1 MFKPWFHWKYSGVV
15 IPTLWVTALAMA
27 TFGIMFD
34 TPDEIGIFS
43 LLAYLF
49 FGGTWLYACGVFIT
63 SDWLR
68 NVAREIQSAAT
79 EGRYTALAR
88 FCLYIATP
96 FLTMTSVLIA
106 CVLFTHRAEQQH
118 RLSTFSGV
126 LAPADDQTIYCKP
139 IEGAQG
145 IVVFGASAIQFASMP
160 ATILRVGKED
170 MITMNRREG
179 GGISISAKIYSEDG
193 RIVTKV
199 LKNAFDI
206 NRNNIFKEE
215 RPDDST
221 LIVIDQHD
229 QRVLYIRYRNKYEI
243 QFDAR
248 LWSPEL
254 GLFVTG
260 LPVQNI
266 CINYMA
272 KSSKAVFGFGT
283 NDAIFRLD

>member
-1 MFKPWFHWKYSGVV
+1 
-15 IPTLWVTALAMA
+15 MA

-34 TPDEIGIFS
+34 TPDEIGKFS

-49 FGGTWLYACGVFIT
+49 FGGMWLYACGFFIT

-68 NVAREIQSAAT
+68 NVAREVQSAAT
-79 EGRYTALAR
+79 EGRYTALMR
-88 FCLYIATP
+88 FCLYITAP
-96 FLTMTSVLIA
+96 FLVMTSVLIA
-106 CVLFTHRAEQQH
+106 CILFTHRAEQQH

-145 IVVFGASAIQFASMP
+145 IVVFGASAIQFAYMP
-160 ATILRVGKED
+160 TTILRVGKED
-170 MITMNRREG
+170 MITMDPLEG
-179 GGISISAKIYSEDG
+179 GGISISVKIYSEDG
-193 RIVTKV
+193 RIVAKV
-199 LKNAFDI
+199 LKNAFDV

-221 LIVIDQHD
+221 LIVIDQYD
-229 QRVLYIRYRNKYEI
+229 KRVLYIRFRNKQEI

-248 LWSPEL
+248 LWYPKL
-254 GLFVTG
+254 GLFVGG

-266 CINYMA
+266 CINYTG

-283 NDAIFRLD
+283 DDAIFHLDMT